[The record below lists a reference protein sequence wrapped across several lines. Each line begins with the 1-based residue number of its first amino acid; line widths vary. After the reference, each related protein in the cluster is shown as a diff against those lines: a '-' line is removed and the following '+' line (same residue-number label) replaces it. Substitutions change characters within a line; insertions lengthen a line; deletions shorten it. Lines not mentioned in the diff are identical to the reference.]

1 MNPLFWWDL
10 VLKLTDRGKVF
21 NEFLDLF
28 YAVLKTLILK
38 QDGFEESSYTI
49 QKRIA
54 LLDMLLK
61 SKQDDPTISF
71 DDIQEEFE
79 TYLSEDDEKISTT
92 LSWAC
97 HLIGSNHD
105 VKKKIYQE
113 LDLTLGEVEKYITND
128 DLKRFD
134 YLERIIKET
143 QRLYPPFLLNVRVLT
158 DDIQVG

>member
-1 MNPLFWWDL
+1 LFWWDL
-10 VLKLTDRGKVF
+10 TLKLTERGETF
-21 NEFLDLF
+21 IQFLDLF
-28 YAVLKTLILK
+28 NAFYKTAILK
-38 QDGFEESSYTI
+38 KDQLEAISYKT

-71 DDIQEEFE
+71 DDIQEEIE
-79 TYLSEDDEKISTT
+79 TYLSEDHEKFSST

-97 HLIGSNHD
+97 HLIGSHPD
-105 VKKKIYQE
+105 VKKKLFLEI
-113 LDLTLGEVEKYITND
+113 DSVLGEIEKYVTND
-128 DLKRFD
+128 NLKRLE

-143 QRLYPPFLLNVRVLT
+143 QRLYPPFLLNVRILT